1 MKKFV
6 EAVDLWLTRTRRS
19 QRGERGLGQ
28 MRRFEVANRSL
39 TVAALIF
46 LASVLGSAV
55 LVAQDGKSAPGPI
68 GAPDPIGD
76 NLPGEIV
83 HPDSTIR
90 VEVSRVPLLFTV
102 IDKKNRF
109 ITNLEREDF
118 EVTDNGKKQRI
129 REFVRESDLPLRI
142 GIILDTSNSIRDRFN
157 FEQEAAIEFVRG
169 VLLEE
174 KDKAF
179 LVSFDTRAELI
190 VDFTNDADQ
199 LARGIRS
206 LRAGGGTAL
215 YDAVYFAC
223 RDKLPEDWPPEQFR
237 RALVILGD
245 GEDNQS
251 SVTREMA
258 LEMAH
263 KAEAVIYAISTNQKR
278 LHIPGDKV
286 LKRFTQETG
295 GVAFHPFQARDLEQ
309 SFADIA
315 NELRH
320 QYFILYSPTDF
331 VADGSFHKVRVKTRV
346 KNTGVRVRRGYFAPL
361 PGEDRRRR

>member
-1 MKKFV
+1 MKRFGLFV
-6 EAVDLWLTRTRRS
+6 
-19 QRGERGLGQ
+19 
-28 MRRFEVANRSL
+28 
-39 TVAALIF
+39 
-46 LASVLGSAV
+46 LASAL
-55 LVAQDGKSAPGPI
+55 LLAQDGKNAPI
-68 GAPDPIGD
+68 GGPQD
-76 NLPGEIV
+76 LPGEIV
-83 HPDSTIR
+83 APNSTIR

-102 IDKKNRF
+102 TDKKNRF

-118 EVTDNGKKQRI
+118 EVSDNGKKQSI

-142 GIILDTSNSIRDRFN
+142 GILLDTSNSIRGRFA

-169 VLLEE
+169 VLQEE

-190 VDFTNDADQ
+190 IDFTNNPDE
-199 LARGIRS
+199 LANGIRS

-215 YDAVYFAC
+215 YDAIYFAS

-278 LHIPGDKV
+278 VQIPGDKV

-309 SFADIA
+309 SFSDIA

-320 QYFILYSPTDF
+320 QYFILYSPADF
-331 VADGSFHKVRVKTRV
+331 VADGSFHKVRIKTRV
-346 KNTGVRVRRGYFAPL
+346 KNTAVRARRGYYAPF
-361 PGEDRRRR
+361 PGEERR